1 MARYVVTVNRTIY
14 ESAEIEIEAETAEE
28 AGSIAFDQ
36 VASGDVEF
44 EFDDTYY
51 EIDNIESEADWF
63 LEGVVLFL
71 DQYASIFRTNIRILF
86 LDEVVYF

>member
-63 LEGVVLFL
+63 LEELVLFL
-71 DQYASIFRTNIRILF
+71 DWISTF
-86 LDEVVYF
+86 YF